1 MNERVCVLRV
11 SALRATLVLLGTVL
25 LGTCTD
31 GGDPAGVTG
40 ESSLRISLAPEL
52 LPEPVSDQDRPIDL
66 IRIEAREVPGGNVLG
81 GSTFEVDPGAQEWEL
96 DFSLPVPMG
105 ATIVVTLSVELMSLV
120 SGSEVVEWS
129 GRTEPTTL
137 RVGSRTEVRNIS
149 LVKGPLAN
157 LGVTG
162 ITIQTPSSTLREGEA
177 LPLQADVAT
186 STPQDPPVVFWKSL
200 DAGVATVSGSGLVQG
215 LLPGTARIVATA
227 GTAADTASLTVLP
240 APASVSLDPSGA
252 TLDALG
258 QEVSFQA
265 TVLDPRGN
273 PVPGDEVAWATADPE
288 ILEHLGAG
296 SFRAIGRGTTTVSAA
311 SSLDPGV
318 SANAEVVIR
327 QVVAAVDVLPEE
339 DAVFIGESL
348 RFEAM
353 ALDANGNPIDGMAFS
368 WSSPDPEIVAV
379 DPTGLVTG
387 TAPGIATIAAEAV
400 SEALGPSQSLSSTG
414 QSGGPAL
421 PIPTPGNTGYAS
433 LEVLPEVALVTVS
446 PTPFIFRSL
455 GQEARFIARAY
466 GLDEAGE
473 PTKLLPLTDFTWES
487 SNDGVATVEGP
498 GLTADTAYARSVA
511 EGSAEILATIRGVTG
526 SAALSVNQNVQSVRV
541 LPSEWEFQESASSEA
556 YLPKEFTARAYDG
569 LGNLVPGASFTWASD
584 NLECFPIV
592 SSTNTSATVEAQC
605 GCDWEGQ
612 VQASSGTATG
622 TASVWTPACGLQA
635 PSCPATALP
644 AGSLFR
650 PGVPGF

>member
-1 MNERVCVLRV
+1 MHERVCVLRE
-11 SALRATLVLLGTVL
+11 SALRAALILLGTVL

-40 ESSLRISLAPEL
+40 ESRLQISLAPEL
-52 LPEPVSDQDRPIDL
+52 LPDQDRPIDL
-66 IRIEAREVPGGNVLG
+66 IRIEAREVPGDNVLV

-96 DFSLPVPMG
+96 NFSLPVLTG
-105 ATIVVTLSVELMSLV
+105 ATIVATFSVELMSLG

-129 GRTEPTTL
+129 GRTVPTTL
-137 RVGSRTEVRNIS
+137 RVGTRTEIQNIS

-162 ITIQTPSSTLREGEA
+162 LTIQAPSLTLREGQA
-177 LPLQADVAT
+177 LSLQADIAT
-186 STPQDPPVVFWKSL
+186 STPQDPPVVFWRSL
-200 DAGVATVSGSGLVQG
+200 DVGVATVSGSGLVQG

-227 GTAADTASLTVLP
+227 GAAADTVSLTVLP
-240 APASVSLDPSGA
+240 APSSVSLDPPGA

-273 PVPGDEVAWATADPE
+273 PVPGDEVTWAAADPE

-296 SFRAIGRGTTTVSAA
+296 SFRGIGRGTTTVSAA
-311 SSLDPGV
+311 SSLDPSV
-318 SANAEVVIR
+318 SAIAEVVIR
-327 QVVAAVDVLPEE
+327 QVVAAVDVFPEQN
-339 DAVFIGESL
+339 AVFIGESV
-348 RFEAM
+348 RFEAA
-353 ALDANGNPIDGMAFS
+353 ALDANGNPIDGMTFS

-379 DPTGLVTG
+379 DATGLVTG
-387 TAPGIATIAAEAV
+387 TATGIATIAAEAV
-400 SEALGPSQSLSSTG
+400 SEALGPAQSVSPAG
-414 QSGGPAL
+414 QSGGLAL
-421 PIPTPGNTGYAS
+421 PIATPGTTGYAI
-433 LEVLPEVALVTVS
+433 LEVLPEVALVTVD

-473 PTKLLPLTDFTWES
+473 PTRLLPLTDFTWES
-487 SNDGVATVEGP
+487 SDEGVVSVEGP
-498 GLTADTAYARSVA
+498 GLTADTAFARSVA
-511 EGSAEILATIRGVTG
+511 EGSAAIRATVRGVTG
-526 SAALSVNQNVQSVRV
+526 GAAVSVNQKVQSVRV
-541 LPSEWEFQESASSEA
+541 SPSEWQFQESASSEA

-569 LGNLVPGASFTWASD
+569 LGNLVPGTSFTWGPESD
-584 NLECFPIV
+584 ECFPIV
-592 SSTNTSATVEAQC
+592 SSTSTSATVEAQC
-605 GCDWEGQ
+605 GCGWVGQ
-612 VQASSGTATG
+612 IQASSGTATG

-650 PGVPGF
+650 PGAPGF